1 MANPSFRKGVFQS
14 MENEIY
20 DQKKNLPSEHW
31 LAHEE
36 LDCCGEAL
44 QRVVVLSHHRCVVQ
58 HGSSNIGF
66 SQYRWSGQTERRAG
80 ENSRISS
87 AGIAVS
93 TFKIKH
99 ESWAKLF
106 LEKVPFLEYKKVSK
120 MFYIRFYYLR
130 L

>member
-1 MANPSFRKGVFQS
+1 MCNWMANPSFRKGVFQS

-66 SQYRWSGQTERRAG
+66 SQYRWLGQTER
-80 ENSRISS
+80 S
-87 AGIAVS
+87 AGK
-93 TFKIKH
+93 FPDFL
-99 ESWAKLF
+99 SW
-106 LEKVPFLEYKKVSK
+106 
-120 MFYIRFYYLR
+120 IRRFFTPWRAYAGFNQN
-130 L
+130 

>member
-1 MANPSFRKGVFQS
+1 MCNWMANPSFRKGVFQS

-58 HGSSNIGF
+58 HGSSNI
-66 SQYRWSGQTERRAG
+66 QT
-80 ENSRISS
+80 
-87 AGIAVS
+87 VFHS
-93 TFKIKH
+93 TDG
-99 ESWAKLF
+99 
-106 LEKVPFLEYKKVSK
+106 
-120 MFYIRFYYLR
+120 
-130 L
+130 